1 VTELFILRHGNTF
14 DEGDIVTRVGART
27 DLALS
32 ASGHAQAD
40 GVAAHFAERGLR
52 FERIVAAPLKR
63 TMMTAEAV
71 LAATGGPPIEPLEL
85 LTEIDYGLDE
95 NQPEERVVARI
106 GEQALKN
113 WDENAVPPP
122 GWRVDPKALIESWR
136 SLFRSCAGTKGPV
149 LAVTSNGV
157 ARFALDAAD
166 SLAGDFPRKLST
178 AAWGVAAIGADGK
191 AEIKSWN
198 ERA

>member
-52 FERIVAAPLKR
+52 FERIVAAPL
-63 TMMTAEAV
+63 